1 MRNVLEYLERTAA
14 RVPDKTAFADE
25 AHALTFSQ
33 LLAGSRAVGTLVARR
48 AEKSRPV
55 GVLVGRDAYTPLGF
69 FAALQAGCCY
79 VPLDPQMPSARLDA
93 ILRQLDPAVVLYT
106 QESAKIA
113 AQLGCPTFSIEDNLA
128 ADIDGALLKTR
139 REATPAQ
146 ILAHLR
152 TLVPK
157 YMFPNVFCARE
168 RLPHNQNGK
177 IDRAALKKDCLNG

>member
-25 AHALTFSQ
+25 AHTLTFSQ

-93 ILRQLDPAVVLYT
+93 ILRKACGKYFVPFRDRNPHIREFNYKKV
-106 QESAKIA
+106 S
-113 AQLGCPTFSIEDNLA
+113 
-128 ADIDGALLKTR
+128 TR
-139 REATPAQ
+139 R
-146 ILAHLR
+146 
-152 TLVPK
+152 
-157 YMFPNVFCARE
+157 
-168 RLPHNQNGK
+168 
-177 IDRAALKKDCLNG
+177 KKK